1 MRKKTISFD
10 LSIKMLEQYYPGKD
24 YHQAYRDIQKFMK
37 ENGFR
42 HKQFSVYVSKKPM
55 SRETAT
61 FYLNQLIKK
70 NPWLYVCI
78 KDVDITSGINF
89 NMKEVIDNH
98 KEDFENFQKN
108 QLRKIKEQDN
118 LDHSKPKCRPMKEV
132 FAEAQKAA
140 DEYNAK
146 LGIHPISKGDLER

>member
-10 LSIKMLEQYYPGKD
+10 LSIKMLELYYPGKD

-37 ENGFR
+37 ANGFR

-70 NPWLYVCI
+70 NPWLYACI
-78 KDVDITSGINF
+78 RDVDITSGINF
-89 NMKEVIDNH
+89 NMKEVLDSH
-98 KEDFENFQKN
+98 KEDFENFQKE
-108 QLRKIKEQDN
+108 QLRKIKEQDD
-118 LDHSKPKCRPMKEV
+118 LEQPKPKRVPIREAL
-132 FAEAQKAA
+132 AEAQKSA

-146 LGIHPISKGDLER
+146 LGIQPISKDDLEL

>member
-24 YHQAYRDIQKFMK
+24 YHQAYKDIQKFMK
-37 ENGFR
+37 DNGFR
-42 HKQFSVYVSKKPM
+42 HKQYSVYVSKKPM

-70 NPWLYVCI
+70 NPWLYACI
-78 KDVDITSGINF
+78 RDVDITSGTNF
-89 NMKEVIDNH
+89 NMREVLDSH

-108 QLRKIKEQDN
+108 QLHKIKEQDD
-118 LDHSKPKCRPMKEV
+118 LDHPKPKRIPIREALAKAQREV
-132 FAEAQKAA
+132 
-140 DEYNAK
+140 DEYNAG
-146 LGIHPISKGDLER
+146 LGIRPISNDDLEL